1 MLRYFLLLFIL
12 IKYVNADTASL
23 DSLLTQYNQ
32 ETERFKHTKKDAAGD
47 FSVFTRE
54 DLDRMHVRQLS
65 DILNLLKS
73 FNMTTAR
80 IGVNQLNISST
91 PSFAITPLKLFI
103 NAHEISNATFG
114 NPIGQYGD
122 MDLSFIDYIEVYEAG
137 NSVSFGSESGTVVVR
152 LFTKKPSRES
162 GEFVKTELSSRGS
175 IMTNVLSAHL
185 FQDSP
190 YSYLINANFKKSNAK
205 EYDVNGFTLHNDTT
219 KGQIFFQFQKE
230 NDYTIELGI
239 LKNAK
244 DPFAHLSMSSTYAH
258 INGDSAYIHL
268 NKKLPADM
276 TLRLCT
282 TYEKVSEQTTD
293 AVGIK
298 LSNGLRPKNLDT
310 AFHTLTSKA
319 TLEKVIDSSKNHLF
333 MATQLEHSTLSVDR
347 YNADATSIN
356 VISGPTTRNLFS
368 LYGEDQYNLDAH
380 NSFVVGLKYNV
391 DSTTRKF
398 NANESELLY
407 RIGHIGYFHKLT
419 NKLFV
424 LNRSIDPSFSQSTFS
439 PVKVRANPYLKDAQM
454 SLISDDAIYK
464 LQEATTL
471 KAGLTWVRTKN
482 SIGISPLLHQ
492 YVNNPKD
499 LTIKRPYLGVEHHFN
514 VDTKLQFEV
523 YKLLMQETHTSPN
536 SGGYLQFFSKIG
548 KLDIYNELVY
558 RASYTNEVNQHFH
571 AGYDYSFALSY
582 PMSRKLDIT
591 LKGQNIFNS
600 ASRSSIYE
608 VDASNKITSTISVP
622 SREQEFFLSLEYTF

>member
-1 MLRYFLLLFIL
+1 MLTQIIEHYHTATL
-12 IKYVNADTASL
+12 DT
-23 DSLLTQYNQ
+23 LLTQYNH
-32 ETERFKHTKKDAAGD
+32 EAARFKHTKKDAAGD
-47 FSVFTRE
+47 FTVFTRE

-73 FNMTTAR
+73 FNMTTSR

-103 NAHEISNATFG
+103 NAHEISNTTFG

-162 GEFVKTELSSRGS
+162 GEFIKSELSNRGS
-175 IMTNVLSAHL
+175 LMTNLLSAHL
-185 FQDSP
+185 FQDSQ
-190 YSYLINANFKKSNAK
+190 YSYLINANFRKNSAKS
-205 EYDVNGFTLHNDTT
+205 YDVNGFTLHNDAT
-219 KGQIFFQFQKE
+219 KGQLFFQFQKE
-230 NDYTIELGI
+230 DDYTIELGI
-239 LKNAK
+239 LKNSK

-258 INGDSAYIHL
+258 INGNSAYLHI
-268 NKKLPADM
+268 NKKLPAHM

-282 TYEKVSEQTTD
+282 TYEKISEKTTD

-310 AFHTLTSKA
+310 AFHTSTSKV
-319 TLEKVIDSSKNHLF
+319 TLEKVIDSSQNHLF
-333 MATQLEHSTLSVDR
+333 MAAQLEHSILSIDK
-347 YNADATSIN
+347 YNANATAIN
-356 VISGPTTRNLFS
+356 VITGPTTRNLVS
-368 LYGEDQYNLDAH
+368 VYREDQYNFDAQ
-380 NSFVVGLKYNV
+380 NSFVFGLKYNH
-391 DSTTRKF
+391 DSQTNSFKK
-398 NANESELLY
+398 EDSKLLY
-407 RIGHIGYFHKLT
+407 RIGYIGTFHKLT
-419 NKLFV
+419 NKFFV
-424 LNRSIDPSFSQSTFS
+424 LNRSIDPSFSQTTFS
-439 PVKVRANPYLKDAQM
+439 PVKVKANPNLKDAEM
-454 SLISDDAIYK
+454 SLISDDAIYR
-464 LQEATTL
+464 LQETTTL
-471 KAGLTWVRTKN
+471 KAGFVWVRTKN

-492 YVNNPKD
+492 YVNNPKE
-499 LTIKRPYLGVEHHFN
+499 LTIKRPYFSLEHHFN
-514 VDTKLQFEV
+514 VDTKIQFEV
-523 YKLLMQETHTSPN
+523 YKLFMQETHYSPN

-558 RASYTNEVNQHFH
+558 RASYTNEINQHFQ
-571 AGYDYSFALSY
+571 AGYDYSLALSY
-582 PMSRKLDIT
+582 PMTRKLDIT

-608 VDASNKITSTISVP
+608 LDASNKISSTISVP

>member
-1 MLRYFLLLFIL
+1 
-12 IKYVNADTASL
+12 
-23 DSLLTQYNQ
+23 
-32 ETERFKHTKKDAAGD
+32 
-47 FSVFTRE
+47 
-54 DLDRMHVRQLS
+54 MHVRQLS

-73 FNMTTAR
+73 FNMTTSR
-80 IGVNQLNISST
+80 VGVNQLNISST

-103 NAHEISNATFG
+103 NSHEISNATFG

-122 MDLSFIDYIEVYEAG
+122 MDLSFIDYIEVYQAG

-162 GEFVKTELSSRGS
+162 GEFIKTELSNRGS
-175 IMTNVLSAHL
+175 VMTNVLSAHL
-185 FQDSP
+185 FQDSQ
-190 YSYLINANFKKSNAK
+190 YSYLINANFKKSNSRK
-205 EYDVNGFTLHNDTT
+205 YDVNSFTLHNDVT
-219 KGQIFFQFQKE
+219 KGQVFFQFQKE

-239 LKNAK
+239 LKNSK

-258 INGDSAYIHL
+258 IDGDSAYIHL
-268 NKKLPADM
+268 NKKLPYDM
-276 TLRLCT
+276 SLRLCT
-282 TYEKVSEQTTD
+282 TYEKVSEKTTD

-310 AFHTLTSKA
+310 AFHTVTTKA
-319 TLEKVIDSSKNHLF
+319 TLEKEIDFSHNHLF
-333 MATQLEHSTLSVDR
+333 MATQLEHSTLSIDK

-356 VISGPTTRNLFS
+356 VLTGANTRNLFS
-368 LYGEDQYNLDAH
+368 VYGENQYTLTTNNL
-380 NSFVVGLKYNV
+380 FVFGLKYNI
-391 DSTTRKF
+391 DSATKKF
-398 NANESELLY
+398 NANKSELLY
-407 RIGHIGYFHKLT
+407 RVGHIGHFDRLT

-424 LNRSIDPSFSQSTFS
+424 FNRSIDPSFSQSTFS
-439 PVKVRANPYLKDAQM
+439 PVKVKANPNLKDAEM
-454 SLISDDAIYK
+454 VLISDDAIYTF
-464 LQEATTL
+464 QETTTL
-471 KAGLTWVRTKN
+471 KAGFTWVRTHN
-482 SIGISPLLHQ
+482 NIGISSLLHQ

-499 LTIKRPYLGVEHHFN
+499 LTIKRPYLGLEHHFN

-523 YKLLMQETHTSPN
+523 YTLLMQETHTSPN

-558 RASYTNEVNQHFH
+558 RASYTNEINQHFH
-571 AGYDYSFALSY
+571 AGYDYSLALSY

-608 VDASNKITSTISVP
+608 VDAFNQITSTISVP